1 MALLMGAVACVEDV
15 PVEIVPPQSEGRLTL
30 EVSSESGFFETHDA
44 AKAEVRFLT
53 RGGEVVLDV
62 LTNQAEWR
70 YEVVEGEDW
79 LSVSADDYF
88 LTIAAEANGGDEVRS
103 GVVEIRASRGQ
114 EEACFEVA
122 VKQNHSGNAEVVLG
136 QNSLRVNAHTEL
148 EQLVAVE
155 SNVDEWS
162 FDCTCSW
169 LLVEQCEEGLR
180 LTADDNK
187 HNVQRTAKIKL
198 TVPNR
203 ATNED
208 VFCDELTVLQDG
220 NAFVVLSSHNVAT
233 DDAGGERHIKLT
245 SNPELDW
252 NFTTDGSDWFSARA
266 GEGEIVV
273 SVASNANGL
282 ERFGSVE
289 IVVGDEDNSAKATL
303 RVHQIGTDTDELIY
317 EVEITEP
324 DYMLTAAPVLTL
336 SSGGSIT
343 VDWGDGS
350 EIEVFDSRRGTH
362 LYKAPGLY
370 TISIT
375 GEAKSLEF
383 SDGDNFAPELKNII
397 SWGKLGLTNAAD
409 MCLGCNN
416 LESIPNDVAG
426 SFANIKSFVGAFSC
440 CESLREIPE
449 GLFRYATLAKN
460 FEDCFSHSGSISA
473 IPEGLFANCPAAE
486 DFSYTFYGTGSG
498 YIITNL
504 TLGNLEELQ
513 TIVAPGRLTSIPAN
527 LFAAC
532 PNAKQLDYTFGA
544 TAIKEVPESL
554 FANLTNATIFTGAF
568 SACVNLTT
576 VPKDF
581 LSKATSATDIKYL
594 FAGCTSLKELP
605 VGMFTNNSTVTN
617 LEYIF
622 YCTGVEKLSAGLFEG
637 LTAVK
642 TLGAVFQD
650 CVALKEVEEGVFDG
664 LTAAKSFKYCFS
676 GCTSLKEIPEGLFR
690 GLSAAYEF
698 KSTFEDSAL
707 ESIPE
712 GLFAD
717 ARNYSSAD
725 FSYMLAGC
733 RSLKTVPAGLFD
745 TFTAVTSPGF
755 KYAFA
760 GSAIESLPA
769 GLFAKNT
776 AVTQGFENT
785 FNGCDCLTT
794 IESGIFPES
803 SSVSTLAYT
812 FEGCTAL
819 ESLPEGLF
827 DPLAA
832 SKTKFTAT
840 FKGCTSLKTL
850 PEGLF
855 AQNSLATQFSDTFSG
870 CSSLE
875 SLPAD
880 LLGSKEK
887 ATSVKGM
894 FKDCSSLKTIPAELF
909 ALAPAIT
916 SFEST
921 FSGCG
926 SLTEL
931 PAELFA
937 AIGTKS
943 SSITFAECFRGCS
956 SLVSLPAALFDTV
969 RRINYI
975 DSCFNGCS
983 SLTGE
988 SPYTIVVGD
997 YGVEQK
1003 IHLYERTR
1011 GTEFFTVPSNTSA
1024 HEDCFAGCS
1033 GLSDYAAMPSSW
1045 K

>member
-1 MALLMGAVACVEDV
+1 MALLFGAVACVEDL

-30 EVSSESGFFETHDA
+30 EVSSESGFFEAADA
-44 AKAEVRFLT
+44 DKAEVRFLT

-70 YEVVEGEDW
+70 YDVVEGGDW

-88 LTIAAEANGGDEVRS
+88 LTIAAEANGGTEARS
-103 GVVEIRASRGQ
+103 GVIEIRASRGQ

-122 VKQNHSGNAEVVLG
+122 VRQNHSGNAEVVLG
-136 QNSLRVNAHTEL
+136 QNSLRVKAHTEL
-148 EQLVAVE
+148 QQIVAVE

-187 HNVQRTAKIKL
+187 FNAQRTTKIRL
-198 TVPNR
+198 TVPNK
-203 ATNED
+203 ED
-208 VFCDELTVLQDG
+208 ALCDELTVMQDG

-233 DDAGGERHIKLT
+233 DDGGGERHIILT
-245 SNPELDW
+245 SNPELEW
-252 NFTTDGSDWFSARA
+252 GITTDGSDWFTATK

-273 SVASNANGL
+273 TVASNANGL
-282 ERFGSVE
+282 ERFGTVE
-289 IVVGDEDNSAKATL
+289 VVVGDEDNLAKATL

-324 DYMLTAAPVLTL
+324 DYTLIAAPVLTL
-336 SSGGSIT
+336 SSGGSIS

-350 EIEVFDSRRGTH
+350 EVEVFDSRRGSH
-362 LYKAPGLY
+362 IYKEPGLY

-383 SDGDNFAPELKNII
+383 SDGDNLAPELKNII
-397 SWGKLGLTNAAD
+397 SWGLLGLTNAAD

-426 SFANIKSFVGAFSC
+426 SFAGVKSFIGAFSC

-449 GLFRYATLAKN
+449 GLFRYATVAKN

-473 IPEGLFANCPAAE
+473 IPEGLFANCAAAE

-498 YIITNL
+498 YIVTNV
-504 TLGNLEELQ
+504 TLGNLDELK
-513 TIVAPGRLTSIPAN
+513 TIVSAGKLTSIPAD
-527 LFAAC
+527 LFAGC
-532 PNAKQLDYTFGA
+532 PKAKQLDYTFGA
-544 TAIKEVPESL
+544 TAIKEVPEAL
-554 FANLTNATIFTGAF
+554 FSYCTNATIFTGAF
-568 SACVNLTT
+568 SACVNLDS

-594 FAGCTSLKELP
+594 FAGCTSLKDLP
-605 VGMFTNNSTVTN
+605 VGMFTNNSSVTN

-622 YCTGVEKLSAGLFEG
+622 YRTGVEKLSAGLFEG
-637 LTAVK
+637 LSAVK
-642 TLGAVFQD
+642 TIGAVFQD
-650 CVALKEVEEGVFDG
+650 CVALSEIEEGVFDG
-664 LTAAKSFKYCFS
+664 VTAAKSFKYCFS
-676 GCTSLKEIPEGLFR
+676 GCTSLREIPEGLFR
-690 GLSAAYEF
+690 GLTAAYEF

-712 GLFAD
+712 ALFAD

-733 RSLKTVPAGLFD
+733 RNLKTVPAGLFE

-755 KYAFA
+755 KYAFSE
-760 GSAIESLPA
+760 SAIETLPS

-794 IESGIFPES
+794 IESGVFPES

-840 FKGCTSLKTL
+840 FKNCTALKTL
-850 PEGLF
+850 PAGLF
-855 AQNSLATQFSDTFSG
+855 AQNSLAAQFSDTFNG

-887 ATSVKGM
+887 ITTVKGM
-894 FKDCSSLKTIPAELF
+894 FKDCKSLKTIPAELF
-909 ALAPAIT
+909 AQSPAIT

-921 FSGCG
+921 FSGCE

-937 AIGTKS
+937 AIGTKT
-943 SSITFAECFRGCS
+943 SSITFSECFMGCS

-988 SPYTIVVGD
+988 SPYTIIVGD
-997 YGVEQK
+997 DGVEQK
-1003 IHLYERTR
+1003 VHLYERTR
-1011 GTEFFTVPSNTSA
+1011 GTEFLTVPSSTSA

-1033 GLSDYAAMPSSW
+1033 GLDDYDLMPSSW
-1045 K
+1045 Q